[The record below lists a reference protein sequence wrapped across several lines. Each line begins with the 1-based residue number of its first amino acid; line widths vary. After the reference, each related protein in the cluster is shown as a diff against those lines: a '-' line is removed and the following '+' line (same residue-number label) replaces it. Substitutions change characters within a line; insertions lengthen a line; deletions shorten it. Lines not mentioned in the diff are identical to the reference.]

1 MFLELSHL
9 KKQFDGKEVVS
20 DLSLSLEKGKLL
32 CILGFSGCG
41 KTTTLNMIGGF
52 LKPDGGSICVDGQD
66 ITRLPPER
74 RPVTTVFQSYGLFP
88 HMTVEENVRY
98 GLKFKGLRRSE
109 AKKKTMEYLELVG
122 LLEYANF
129 HIHQISGGQQQR
141 VALARAL
148 IVEPKLCLLDEPFCN
163 LDAALRGKMR
173 QELKKIQRELGMT
186 MVFVTHDQEE
196 AMLLA
201 DSMAIMDEG
210 KLIQTDTPANIYRN
224 PANDFVR
231 RFLNLDELIWTEDGR
246 LLKIIGQNEKSLER

>member
-52 LKPDGGSICVDGQD
+52 LTPDSGSILVDGQD
-66 ITRLPPER
+66 ITHLPPER

-88 HMTVEENVRY
+88 HMTVVENVMY
-98 GLKFKGLRRSE
+98 GLKFKGVGRKDARKR
-109 AKKKTMEYLELVG
+109 AMEYLELVG
-122 LLEYANF
+122 LTEYANF

-148 IVEPKLCLLDEPFCN
+148 IVEPKICLLDEPFCN

-201 DSMAIMDEG
+201 DSMAIMDKG
-210 KLIQTDTPANIYRN
+210 RLIQTDTPAHIYQN

-231 RFLNLDELIWTEDGR
+231 NFLNLEDLIWTEEGK
-246 LLKIIGQNEKSLER
+246 LLKVIGQNL

>member
-1 MFLELSHL
+1 MFLELTHL

-52 LKPDGGSICVDGQD
+52 LTPDSGSILVDGQD
-66 ITRLPPER
+66 ITHLPPER

-88 HMTVEENVRY
+88 HMTVVENVMY
-98 GLKFKGLRRSE
+98 GLKFKGVGRKDARKR
-109 AKKKTMEYLELVG
+109 AMEYLELVG
-122 LLEYANF
+122 LTEYANF

-141 VALARAL
+141 VALTRAL

-201 DSMAIMDEG
+201 DSMAIMDKG
-210 KLIQTDTPANIYRN
+210 RLIQTDTPAHIYQN

-231 RFLNLDELIWTEDGR
+231 NFLNLEDLIWTEEGK
-246 LLKIIGQNEKSLER
+246 LLKVIGQNL

>member
-52 LKPDGGSICVDGQD
+52 LTPDSGSILVDGQD
-66 ITRLPPER
+66 ITHLPPER

-88 HMTVEENVRY
+88 HMTVLENVMY
-98 GLKFKGLRRSE
+98 GLKFKHVG
-109 AKKKTMEYLELVG
+109 KKDARKRAMEYLELVG
-122 LLEYANF
+122 LTEYANF

-148 IVEPKLCLLDEPFCN
+148 IVEPKICLLDEPFCN

-210 KLIQTDTPANIYRN
+210 KLIQTDTPANIYKN
-224 PANDFVR
+224 PANGFVR
-231 RFLNLDELIWTEDGR
+231 SFLNLDELIWTEDGK
-246 LLKIIGQNEKSLER
+246 LLKVIGQNL